1 MFLLN
6 NNLNIHVHLLL
17 SFCLSLSSLVF
28 CFNFNCYVIL
38 IVKCLNAVMEA
49 DVEKDMIERKEITL
63 QPTEQSMEDE
73 LVSI

>member
-1 MFLLN
+1 M
-6 NNLNIHVHLLL
+6 
-17 SFCLSLSSLVF
+17 
-28 CFNFNCYVIL
+28 

-73 LVSI
+73 LVSIEKKCLTFCI

>member
-1 MFLLN
+1 MIIYMYYCHFVYFQ
-6 NNLNIHVHLLL
+6 VHKYSVLI
-17 SFCLSLSSLVF
+17 FE
-28 CFNFNCYVIL
+28 CYVIL